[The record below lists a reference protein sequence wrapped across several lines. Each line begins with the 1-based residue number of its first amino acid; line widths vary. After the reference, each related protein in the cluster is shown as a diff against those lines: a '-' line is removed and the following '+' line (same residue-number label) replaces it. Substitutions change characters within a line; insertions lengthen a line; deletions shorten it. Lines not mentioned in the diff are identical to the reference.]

1 MSTTFGTSELL
12 AAYRR
17 GVFPMA
23 DARDDPNLFLID
35 PDQRG
40 IIPLDNFH
48 VPKRLARTIR
58 QEPFEISVSRAFTQ
72 VLEKCAEFAEN
83 RESTWIN
90 SAIVNLYSR
99 LHRKGFAHSVEC
111 WQAGRLVGGLYGVS
125 IGSAFFGESMFSR
138 VRDASKIA
146 LVHLAAR
153 LIAGGYTLLD
163 AQFHNPH
170 LEQFGMETVQRREF
184 KKRLQKAIKGS
195 ANFSPASAPVTGQD
209 ALQLITQTS

>member
-58 QEPFEISVSRAFTQ
+58 QEPFEISVNKAFTQ

-99 LHRKGFAHSVEC
+99 LHLS
-111 WQAGRLVGGLYGVS
+111 
-125 IGSAFFGESMFSR
+125 
-138 VRDASKIA
+138 
-146 LVHLAAR
+146 
-153 LIAGGYTLLD
+153 LI
-163 AQFHNPH
+163 H
-170 LEQFGMETVQRREF
+170 
-184 KKRLQKAIKGS
+184 I
-195 ANFSPASAPVTGQD
+195 
-209 ALQLITQTS
+209 